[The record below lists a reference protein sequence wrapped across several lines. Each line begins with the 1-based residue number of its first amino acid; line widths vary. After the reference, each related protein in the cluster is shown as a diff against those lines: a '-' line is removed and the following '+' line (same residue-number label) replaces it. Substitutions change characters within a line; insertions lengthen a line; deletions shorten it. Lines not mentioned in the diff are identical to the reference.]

1 MSTWIAAFVAVAAV
15 AATYFLCV
23 RPAMRGRCPS
33 SGSPSPGAAT
43 DRQIA
48 ELREE
53 VRVLAAQDLLDT
65 GRGFGSR
72 PAPPAKA

>member
-1 MSTWIAAFVAVAAV
+1 MSTWIAAFIAIAAIT
-15 AATYFLCV
+15 ATYFLCV

-33 SGSPSPGAAT
+33 SRSPGSGAAT

-65 GRGFGSR
+65 GRGFGNR
-72 PAPPAKA
+72 PTPPAKA

>member
-33 SGSPSPGAAT
+33 SGSAGAA

-72 PAPPAKA
+72 PAPPAQA